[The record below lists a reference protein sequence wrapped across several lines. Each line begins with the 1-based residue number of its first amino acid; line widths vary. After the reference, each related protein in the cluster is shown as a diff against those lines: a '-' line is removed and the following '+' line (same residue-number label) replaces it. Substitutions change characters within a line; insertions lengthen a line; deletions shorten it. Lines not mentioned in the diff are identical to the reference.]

1 LSLYQSELLEI
12 KNESLEEIS
21 LGIVA
26 ILLLFSFAMQIYFIM
41 EMKRVRIYVE
51 SRNPLEL
58 QIAES
63 RFYVH
68 KVLISIL
75 IISMWISFTI
85 AGLALK
91 RAKGNKDKNFMTSA
105 VFAWIL
111 VSSLIFLM
119 TFGYLLAITFN

>member
-1 LSLYQSELLEI
+1 
-12 KNESLEEIS
+12 
-21 LGIVA
+21 
-26 ILLLFSFAMQIYFIM
+26 MQIYFII

-51 SRNPLEL
+51 SRNPVEL

-68 KVLISIL
+68 KVLMCIL
-75 IISMWISFTI
+75 IISMWVSFTI

-91 RAKGNKDKNFMTSA
+91 RAKGKEVKNYMTSE
-105 VFAWIL
+105 VFALIL